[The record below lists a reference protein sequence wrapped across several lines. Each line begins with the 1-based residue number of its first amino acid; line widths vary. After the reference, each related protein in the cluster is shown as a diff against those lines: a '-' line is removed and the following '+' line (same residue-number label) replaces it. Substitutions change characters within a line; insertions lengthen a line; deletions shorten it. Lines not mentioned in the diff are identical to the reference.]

1 MDDLLCCLDAEEER
15 LLSDKLLPLRIQLST
30 LQLRHFARPALSPD
44 SNPGPG
50 PGPDASPAPSPS
62 PCLSASIDHT
72 HPLLR
77 LYQRVYLKFCSVQG
91 RVWDLSAYGNPL
103 SLVSIYSPIY
113 LHPGTI

>member
-1 MDDLLCCLDAEEER
+1 MDDILCCPDAEEDR
-15 LLSDKLLPLRIQLST
+15 LLSEKLLPLRIQLST
-30 LQLRHFARPALSPD
+30 LLSRHFTRPGLSPD
-44 SNPGPG
+44 CNPAPS
-50 PGPDASPAPSPS
+50 PDASPAPSPS

-103 SLVSIYSPIY
+103 SLVSIYSHIY
-113 LHPGTI
+113 LNPVTI